1 MKFHKSK
8 YNQLNKKNMEEQE
21 CVKDVQFLN
30 QTEPTTVDNVTNV
43 FLKWTITVP
52 GLPIALAFKTTN
64 TF

>member
-52 GLPIALAFKTTN
+52 GLPIALDLTTTN

>member
-8 YNQLNKKNMEEQE
+8 YNQLNKKNMEVQE

-30 QTEPTTVDNVTNV
+30 QTEPTTVDNATNV

-52 GLPIALAFKTTN
+52 GLPIALDLTTIN